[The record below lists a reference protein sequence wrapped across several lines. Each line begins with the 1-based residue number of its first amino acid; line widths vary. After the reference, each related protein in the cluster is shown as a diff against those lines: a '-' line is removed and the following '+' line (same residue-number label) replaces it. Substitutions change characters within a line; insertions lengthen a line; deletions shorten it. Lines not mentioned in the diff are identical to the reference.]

1 MRLLIVPTIS
11 RSIKIG
17 NHMLVRSLKIA
28 KKSKILKKINVS
40 TSSKKYIN

>member
-1 MRLLIVPTIS
+1 MRLLIVHTRS

-17 NHMLVRSLKIA
+17 NHMLVHSLKIA

-40 TSSKKYIN
+40 TDLDYYIN